1 VLPTP
6 AASELRRRLPR
17 LAVGLVA
24 FGGGIG
30 LMVLS
35 GLGLPPWDVLH
46 QGLSE
51 RTGVPIGTAG
61 IFVGLALLLLWIPL
75 RQRVGIGTLSNAVVV
90 GLVIDGVVWAVPEP
104 SHLLV
109 RWALLVAGI
118 ALIGLGSGAY
128 IGAGLGPGPRD
139 GLMTGIA
146 ARGPSVRLVRTA
158 IEVTVLAL
166 GIVLGG
172 TAGVG
177 TVLLALLIGPI
188 VQVTLGWFDLGTG
201 AVATDVDPL
210 APEPA
215 R

>member
-1 VLPTP
+1 MP
-6 AASELRRRLPR
+6 AADELRRRLPR
-17 LAVGLVA
+17 LAVGLIA
-24 FGGGIG
+24 FGGGIA

-35 GLGLPPWDVLH
+35 DLGLPPWDVLH

-51 RTGVPIGTAG
+51 RTGLPIGTVG
-61 IFVGLALLLLWIPL
+61 IIVGLALLVLWIPL
-75 RQRVGIGTLSNAVVV
+75 RQRMGIGTLANAVVV
-90 GLVIDGVVWAVPEP
+90 GLVIDAVLWAVAEP
-104 SHLLV
+104 SHLGV
-109 RWALLVAGI
+109 RWALLLAGI

-146 ARGPSVRLVRTA
+146 ARGPSVRLVRTG
-158 IEVTVLAL
+158 IEVTVLVL
-166 GIVLGG
+166 GILLGG
-172 TAGVG
+172 TAGIG

-188 VQVTLGWFDLGTG
+188 VQVTLGWFDLDLRAAGVD
-201 AVATDVDPL
+201 ADPL